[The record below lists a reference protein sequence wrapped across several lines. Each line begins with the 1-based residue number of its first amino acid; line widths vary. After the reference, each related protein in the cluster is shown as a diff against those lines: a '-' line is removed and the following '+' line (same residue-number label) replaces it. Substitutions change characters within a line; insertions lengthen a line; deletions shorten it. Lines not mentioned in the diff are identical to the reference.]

1 MNEKRRNV
9 GGKPPK
15 PDKVC
20 HPVMVRFTDEEYA
33 RFLAMYEQSGV
44 YAKAVFI
51 KAHVFGAE
59 FAC

>member
-44 YAKAVFI
+44 YAKAVDR
-51 KAHVFGAE
+51 KSVV
-59 FAC
+59 